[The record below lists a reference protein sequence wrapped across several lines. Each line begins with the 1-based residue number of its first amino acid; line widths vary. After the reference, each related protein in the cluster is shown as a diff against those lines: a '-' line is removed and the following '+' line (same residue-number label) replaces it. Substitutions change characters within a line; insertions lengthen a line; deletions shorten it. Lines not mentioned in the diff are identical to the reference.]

1 MPSLTVSAIVVIIS
15 MIGIWQMRRWG
26 VYTYVGVYIVGQIEL
41 ILMLGRFNVTALLMR
56 CLTIAILLLN

>member
-1 MPSLTVSAIVVIIS
+1 